1 MSVPEDI
8 HDFLVAAVND
18 PSVKV
23 SPFVRAHNTAFPFVV
38 YDFQQDVYT
47 GSTPSDPGPPL
58 IQWEATVVDRTLSGA
73 ETIAQ
78 RIVTALPGDG
88 CPVRIKSLVRSYE
101 PAYDAQRSGEYLIT
115 LNLENF

>member
-1 MSVPEDI
+1 VSVPSKI

-18 PSVKV
+18 ASVKV
-23 SPFVRAHNTAFPFVV
+23 SPFVRSNGTNYPFVV

-47 GSTPSDPGPPL
+47 GSTPTDPGPPL
-58 IQWEATVVDRTLSGA
+58 IQWEATVISRSLLEA

-78 RIVTALPGDG
+78 RIVTALPGDS
-88 CPVRIKSLVRSYE
+88 CPIRIKSLVRSYE
-101 PAYDAQRSGEYLIT
+101 PAYDAQRSGEYFIT